1 MAENISGSELLMEVP
16 KEKPV
21 ILLIL
26 LSIITLLFYPFFW
39 YLERS
44 FELDNLGTK
53 SKLKRAFP
61 VMLILTF
68 IVILGFISG
77 GLIYML
83 VKDNL
88 PTQITNFAEFPFQI
102 KIILYA
108 VAVFLGI
115 NILLQI
121 ISAFKVRKVLNEVM
135 INKEENIKVSL
146 FFTLIFG
153 FLYLQYEINRIIK
166 DREETKRKAP
176 WIMFILL
183 LVSIAVISFIIF
195 YMNYQIV
202 S

>member
-53 SKLKRAFP
+53 SKLKRAFH